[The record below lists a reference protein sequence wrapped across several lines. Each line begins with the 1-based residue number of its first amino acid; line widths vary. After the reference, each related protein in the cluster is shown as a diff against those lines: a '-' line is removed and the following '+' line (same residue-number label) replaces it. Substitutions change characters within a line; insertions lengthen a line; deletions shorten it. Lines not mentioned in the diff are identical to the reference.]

1 MISATRISEFIRS
14 AQYEHNIIVPTPGTI
29 LDGRRSITYKDIIVK
44 LHLQGHNVKE
54 ISKITYHSPRSV
66 DSYIGTFEAV
76 LVLYMYKMPLELM
89 SRILNKGKSLIR
101 EHLNLIYEVY
111 PDVLELKKDLI
122 KKGVRF

>member
-1 MISATRISEFIRS
+1 
-14 AQYEHNIIVPTPGTI
+14 
-29 LDGRRSITYKDIIVK
+29 
-44 LHLQGHNVKE
+44 
-54 ISKITYHSPRSV
+54 
-66 DSYIGTFEAV
+66 
-76 LVLYMYKMPLELM
+76 M